1 VETIMTIAERILI
14 IDDDNAFL
22 ETYQEILSAEGYD
35 VETATT
41 RAQALARLDEPGWG
55 VVLLDQKLLGKYG
68 PDTGLDMILEI
79 GRRAPGTKTILVTAF
94 ATEEA
99 VIRAFRDGA
108 YDYLEKGSV
117 FEAILRVKVR
127 NAMEAVREREFA
139 SLTSDETERAIRRAW
154 AQVRTTADKN
164 RKGKALEDLL
174 ALLLKTIP
182 GFDRLDTRLRNEIE
196 EIDIVVQNNSI
207 DPFWQKESPYV
218 LVECKNWSKHV
229 GTKELRDLWGKMDGR
244 YDRCRLALLVAPG
257 GFADTVPSALLTKK
271 EKSTLVLLLGPGEL
285 DQFVSSSDR
294 STTLKE
300 IHRRAVIGVANPHD
314 DP

>member
-1 VETIMTIAERILI
+1 MTIAGRILI
-14 IDDDNAFL
+14 IDDDKAFL
-22 ETYQEILSAEGYD
+22 EAYQELLSAEGYS

-41 RAQALARLDEPGWG
+41 RTEALAQLDKPGWG
-55 VVLLDQKLLGKYG
+55 VVLLDQKLLGRHG

-79 GRRAPGTKTILVTAF
+79 GRRAPGAKTILVTAF

-127 NAMEAVREREFA
+127 NAMEAVRERELA
-139 SLTSDETERAIRRAW
+139 SLSGDETERAIRDAW
-154 AQVRTTADKN
+154 ADVRTQTDN
-164 RKGKALEDLL
+164 HLKGKVLEDLL
-174 ALLLKTIP
+174 ALLLKTLP

-196 EIDIVVQNNSI
+196 EIDIVVQNNST
-207 DPFWQKESPYV
+207 DPFWQRESQYL

-229 GTKELRDLWGKMDGR
+229 GTRELRDLWGKMEGR

-257 GFADTVPSALLTKK
+257 GFADTVPTAQLGKK
-271 EKSTLVLLLGPGEL
+271 EKNTLVLLLGPGEL
-285 DQFVSSSDR
+285 AQLVNSNDR
-294 STTLKE
+294 SATLKE
-300 IHRRAVIGVANPHD
+300 VHRRAVIGATNPED
-314 DP
+314 GS

>member
-1 VETIMTIAERILI
+1 MTIARRILI
-14 IDDDNAFL
+14 IDDDDAFL

-41 RAQALARLDEPGWG
+41 RAQALVRLDEPGWG
-55 VVLLDQKLLGKYG
+55 VVLLDQKLLGKHG

-79 GRRAPGTKTILVTAF
+79 GRRAPGAKTILVTAF

-127 NAMEAVREREFA
+127 NAMETVRERELA
-139 SLTSDETERAIRRAW
+139 SLTGDETERAIRGAW
-154 AQVRTTADKN
+154 AQVRAEADKN

-196 EIDIVVQNNSI
+196 EIDIVVQNNSA
-207 DPFWQKESPYV
+207 DPLWQKESPYL

-257 GFADTVPSALLTKK
+257 GFADTVPSALLSKK
-271 EKSTLVLLLGPGEL
+271 EKNTLVLLLGPGEL
-285 DQFVSSSDR
+285 DQLVSSKDR
-294 STTLKE
+294 SATLKE
-300 IHRRAVIGVANPHD
+300 VHRRAVIGAANPD
-314 DP
+314 DGP